1 MPSIFIILIIFFQI
15 ANRFSKDMDETDVNL
30 PNTIKNFINQF
41 LRIMGTLII
50 VTYTLPQVIFAIIPL
65 TLGVFW
71 VLKTYISTSR
81 MLRRSGS
88 ATMALVNGHMSETLI
103 GVSTIR
109 AYRIQTQVNIIA
121 IDIMNYRFLTTE
133 TNSKALYIFRCFL
146 TQPHQ

>member
-1 MPSIFIILIIFFQI
+1 MPSIFIIIIIFFQI

-121 IDIMNYRFLTTE
+121 ILVLLICCCIQLSLT
-133 TNSKALYIFRCFL
+133 
-146 TQPHQ
+146 PHPNTRGAYFE

>member
-1 MPSIFIILIIFFQI
+1 
-15 ANRFSKDMDETDVNL
+15 MDETDVNL

-65 TLGVFW
+65 TLGVWW

-109 AYRIQTQVNIIA
+109 AYRIQTQVNI
-121 IDIMNYRFLTTE
+121 NYYY
-133 TNSKALYIFRCFL
+133 YIQLSLFAVHL
-146 TQPHQ
+146 

>member
-1 MPSIFIILIIFFQI
+1 MPSIFIILIIFFFQI

-109 AYRIQTQVNIIA
+109 AYRIQTQVNA
-121 IDIMNYRFLTTE
+121 M
-133 TNSKALYIFRCFL
+133 
-146 TQPHQ
+146 